1 MLFFILTLLPYNTAR
16 NRTTGRARFGLP
28 DSGDFVLKTLFKNAL
43 AGQDWR
49 GSAGE
54 TKPC

>member
-1 MLFFILTLLPYNTAR
+1 MLLFILTLLPYNTAR

-28 DSGDFVLKTLFKNAL
+28 DPGDFVLKTLFKNAL